1 MPQYY
6 FHVRN
11 GAEAFMDREGSIH
24 PSLGEACSEALRI
37 AGELVRDEEAYAGYF
52 ISVVDQEGF
61 EVASMPV
68 DKPRRMR
75 ERGSHRR

>member
-1 MPQYY
+1 MQQ
-6 FHVRN
+6 
-11 GAEAFMDREGSIH
+11 A
-24 PSLGEACSEALRI
+24 RI